1 MTWID
6 FALRIRDFASAQN
19 IPSKQYPITRSLFVV
34 VKQNGQVEQQA
45 GVAYANFLLSNQ
57 GQELIKADLSKF
69 ANIKFKGAPNLLIL
83 LANKSSYR
91 LD

>member
-1 MTWID
+1 MRS
-6 FALRIRDFASAQN
+6 ALEILLQHKIFQ
-19 IPSKQYPITRSLFVV
+19 SKQYPITRSLFVV

-69 ANIKFKGAPNLLIL
+69 ANIKFKSAPNLLIL